1 MLSEMTQ
8 ESTGSAPPPI
18 NEDNSEDS
26 PPLVENTE
34 AWESKATE
42 VTNKDQVSDQTGRG
56 EIFSDSE
63 DIDEKFSTAFSY
75 FHM

>member
-8 ESTGSAPPPI
+8 ESIGFALLLI
-18 NEDNSEDS
+18 KEDS
-26 PPLVENTE
+26 LEDLPLLVENTE

-42 VTNKDQVSDQTGRG
+42 VTNKDQVSDLIGRG
-56 EIFSDSE
+56 GIFSDSE